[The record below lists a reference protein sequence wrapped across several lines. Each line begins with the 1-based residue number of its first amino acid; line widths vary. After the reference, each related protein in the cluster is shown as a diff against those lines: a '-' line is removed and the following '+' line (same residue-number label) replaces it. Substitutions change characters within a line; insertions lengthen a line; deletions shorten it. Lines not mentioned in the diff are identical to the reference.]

1 MADRKMIVVDL
12 DGTLVTG
19 FSNYDKKSLDL
30 LKKMARQ
37 HIVIIATGR
46 PYRSS
51 EFYYK
56 YLELDTPII
65 NYNGAYVHHPNDLKF
80 NSISKTIPR
89 QHIIQIIEDNQEILR
104 NVFCEIKDDIFL
116 WKYDL
121 QIKNY
126 LHLEGGSLTIGN
138 FKKILLEDPNG
149 AIVFVKEGFQNQ
161 LENYVREQFAG
172 ELKSRFWRIDEGFIV
187 FEIYSPTT
195 NKGEGIKK
203 VAEFYGI
210 NHDDIIA
217 IGDGHNDIEMLNIAK
232 VKVAMDGSHPE
243 LRAVS
248 NYQTATVKKNGV
260 YRFLKKYF

>member
-19 FSNYDKKSLDL
+19 FSNNDKKSLDL
-30 LKKMARQ
+30 LKKMAKQ
-37 HIVIIATGR
+37 HIVVIATGR

-126 LHLEGGSLTIGN
+126 LHL
-138 FKKILLEDPNG
+138 
-149 AIVFVKEGFQNQ
+149 
-161 LENYVREQFAG
+161 
-172 ELKSRFWRIDEGFIV
+172 
-187 FEIYSPTT
+187 
-195 NKGEGIKK
+195 
-203 VAEFYGI
+203 
-210 NHDDIIA
+210 
-217 IGDGHNDIEMLNIAK
+217 
-232 VKVAMDGSHPE
+232 
-243 LRAVS
+243 
-248 NYQTATVKKNGV
+248 
-260 YRFLKKYF
+260 